1 MIQAEFMIL
10 SPVTNDVVVQLRSR
24 LYVST
29 CYVTLSFYVLDLYK
43 HGPIT
48 CLRLSLTGR
57 ISGEYLEFL
66 FTTVQRVLTKYS
78 SRYLYH
84 RKTLFN

>member
-1 MIQAEFMIL
+1 MIQVEFMIL

-29 CYVTLSFYVLDLYK
+29 CYVTLSFYVLDIYK
-43 HGPIT
+43 HDPII

-57 ISGEYLEFL
+57 ISERPEFL
-66 FTTVQRVLTKYS
+66 FATVQRVLTKYS

-84 RKTLFN
+84 RRTLFN

>member
-1 MIQAEFMIL
+1 MIQVEFMIL

-29 CYVTLSFYVLDLYK
+29 CYVTLSFYVLDIYK

-48 CLRLSLTGR
+48 CLRLSLTGK
-57 ISGEYLEFL
+57 ISERLEFL
-66 FTTVQRVLTKYS
+66 FTTVQRVLTKYTS
-78 SRYLYH
+78 HYLYH
-84 RKTLFN
+84 RRTLFN